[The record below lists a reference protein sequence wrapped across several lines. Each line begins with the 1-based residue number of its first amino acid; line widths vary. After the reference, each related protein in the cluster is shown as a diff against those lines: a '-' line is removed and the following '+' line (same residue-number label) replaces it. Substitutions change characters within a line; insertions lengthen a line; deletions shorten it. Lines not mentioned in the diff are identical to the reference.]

1 MAERSHLSIGEVL
14 SLLRDEF
21 PDVTISKI
29 RFLESQGLVDP
40 ERTPSGYRKFY
51 EHDVDRLRWILQQQR
66 EKFLPLKVIRGKLN
80 ERDDAAGVESPTGA
94 TAANSNEA
102 RATEPNQASEANSHD
117 AAANSHGGSGVD
129 AEAHAAVNA
138 GQDRS
143 EQSRRPDQG
152 QPGGA
157 LQSASASSG
166 AARPALAQ
174 PAQPAGPLTSSSR
187 VTSPQTLGRVAG
199 AAADEASSRD
209 LAAGSAG
216 AAAGIGSSSEPRAAD
231 ELTRRSPASSGTPR
245 VERNAEPSPRVS
257 EGERAGVGQPGGA
270 EETLTVDELARAS
283 GLEPEAVREL
293 EQYGL
298 VHGQTVGRTS
308 YYDREAL
315 AVTRVAAAFARHGIG
330 ARHLRAYRNSAEREA
345 GLFEAVVLPLV
356 RQRNPASRQAAAQ
369 TIEEL
374 CSLGADLRALLIRQ
388 ALGEL
393 R

>member
-94 TAANSNEA
+94 TAANSNDA

-245 VERNAEPSPRVS
+245 AERNAEPSPRVS

-298 VHGQTVGRTS
+298 VHGQMVGRTS

>member
-298 VHGQTVGRTS
+298 VHGQMVGRTS

>member
-94 TAANSNEA
+94 TAANSNDA

-298 VHGQTVGRTS
+298 VHGQMVGRTS

>member
-94 TAANSNEA
+94 TAANSNDA

-143 EQSRRPDQG
+143 EQSRRPDQA

-157 LQSASASSG
+157 LQGASASSG

-174 PAQPAGPLTSSSR
+174 PAQPTGPLTSSSR

-245 VERNAEPSPRVS
+245 AERNAEPSPRVS

-298 VHGQTVGRTS
+298 VHGQMVGRTS